1 MRCISSHKGIKIM
14 VHGILSTLSVA
25 ALGLFAARATEIF
38 RIPLTR
44 RPGCDD
50 PQSKGSAW
58 SYKSD
63 AVQPERTWL
72 RVTRHGTC

>member
-1 MRCISSHKGIKIM
+1 M

-38 RIPLTR
+38 RLPLSHR
-44 RPGCDD
+44 SSCDD
-50 PQSKGSAW
+50 AQSKGSAW

-63 AVQPERTWL
+63 AVQPERAWL